1 MTTSEV
7 LNFTE
12 KPIIDD
18 GIERFEYH
26 EYESVSTNLNKTGEI
41 RINIEQQDLYV
52 LPSEA
57 YLLVEGRLLK
67 FDGTPYAVGTPD
79 APTTGADVVTLV
91 NNVIMHMFS
100 EISYYLSN
108 QQVETI
114 SNPGVATTM
123 LGYLKYPVEFQ
134 VGEGMNQLWQR
145 DVSTDASLTDANTGF
160 YARWRYIVQQPAE
173 KGTFSFCIPL
183 KHIFGF
189 CDHSDKIIYGF
200 KHTIALKRQGDD
212 DAIFR
217 SSSVAI
223 GKIDLTKLSL
233 FMPHVTPSFQELNN
247 LTKSIESK
255 VTIPIAF
262 SSRQYDRYVMP
273 VSNMLSWR
281 LSARTAT
288 ERPRFIII
296 GFQTNRDGNQILN
309 SSVFDHCDLKNIY
322 VTLNSDRYPAVDY
335 DLSFSNNKY
344 SRVYRDA
351 AKFDNKMYGITEI
364 MAQPN
369 LTALNYKSI
378 CPLFVIDVS
387 KQSEKL
393 KSTVLDIQVKA
404 TFNSNIPANT
414 IAHAVVISDRMMQ
427 FQSDGN
433 KMNVVY

>member
-1 MTTSEV
+1 MV
-7 LNFTE
+7 LKDLNIMNE
-12 KPIIDD
+12 A
-18 GIERFEYH
+18 
-26 EYESVSTNLNKTGEI
+26 VSTNLNKTGEI

-67 FDGTPYAVGTPD
+67 ADGTAYAVGTQE
-79 APTTGADVVTLV
+79 APTAGADVVTLV
-91 NNVIMHMFS
+91 NNGIMHMFK

-134 VGEGMNQLWQR
+134 VGEGMNQLRQR
-145 DVSTDASLTDANTGF
+145 DVSIDASLTDTNTCF
-160 YARWRYIVQQPAE
+160 YARWRYIVQQPTD

-189 CDHSDKIIYGF
+189 CDHYDKIIYGF
-200 KHTIALKRQGDD
+200 KHTITLNRQSND

-217 SSSVAI
+217 SSAAAA

-262 SSRQYDRYVMP
+262 SSRQCDRSVMP
-273 VSNMLSWR
+273 VSNMFSWR

-288 ERPRFIII
+288 ERPGFIII
-296 GFQTNRDGNQILN
+296 GFQTNRDANQILN

-335 DLSFSNNKY
+335 DLSFPNNKY
-344 SRVYRDA
+344 SRAYRDA
-351 AKFDNKMYGITEI
+351 AKFDNKMYRITEI